1 MSAHWRA
8 WTDVTRELGL
18 TITPEQFLGFAG
30 RPTSGIFASLC
41 EEQSKTIDIPAAV
54 ELKNARYHE
63 VADDTKLVKP
73 VVEILQAALA
83 RGLPCAIATGG
94 DRFQVYPSLAKSG
107 LWTPDN
113 TSNFKAVVTC
123 TDVTH
128 GKPHPE
134 TYLKAAALLGVDPA
148 DCVGY
153 EDAPLGMESIRRA
166 GFLAAVDVTK
176 IPGAGPVAR
185 PRPRPSFWLAGRSLV
200 DGGIVIDVEAQ
211 ALASPTSTGLVWVR
225 TEGSSE
231 GDAAATN
238 HARRT
243 RKVRFT
249 CNLCGTQ
256 NTKRVNPHAWHAGS
270 VFARC
275 AGCQGVHKL
284 QDNLEVFFETGHAP
298 FPPPEL
304 RQSVLGSELLERAAR
319 IWQENLRN

>member
-1 MSAHWRA
+1 MSICPLAAQGSLAPKRGVTLSRRNRA
-8 WTDVTRELGL
+8 PARHLCAPCRCENAFRLPGGGVWWTRQTDPAKGIVFGDQFVLFRPP
-18 TITPEQFLGFAG
+18 TPDAQ
-30 RPTSGIFASLC
+30 P
-41 EEQSKTIDIPAAV
+41 
-54 ELKNARYHE
+54 
-63 VADDTKLVKP
+63 
-73 VVEILQAALA
+73 QAASSAL
-83 RGLPCAIATGG
+83 
-94 DRFQVYPSLAKSG
+94 
-107 LWTPDN
+107 TPV
-113 TSNFKAVVTC
+113 S
-123 TDVTH
+123 
-128 GKPHPE
+128 
-134 TYLKAAALLGVDPA
+134 
-148 DCVGY
+148 
-153 EDAPLGMESIRRA
+153 RA
-166 GFLAAVDVTK
+166 GA
-176 IPGAGPVAR
+176 VAR

-256 NTKRVNPHAWHAGS
+256 NTKRVNPHAWQAGS

-275 AGCQGVHKL
+275 SGCQGVHKL

>member
-1 MSAHWRA
+1 MGFSSCHSFVLSTVSGTVLARPTHATFGAPRNACRRQHPELQLRVRRRSVSVMASQIPEEYLPAAAKGLVFDLDGTVMDTMSAHWRA

-41 EEQSKTIDIPAAV
+41 EEQGKTIDIPAAV

-176 IPGAGPVAR
+176 IPGY
-185 PRPRPSFWLAGRSLV
+185 
-200 DGGIVIDVEAQ
+200 
-211 ALASPTSTGLVWVR
+211 PTL
-225 TEGSSE
+225 
-231 GDAAATN
+231 D
-238 HARRT
+238 
-243 RKVRFT
+243 
-249 CNLCGTQ
+249 
-256 NTKRVNPHAWHAGS
+256 
-270 VFARC
+270 
-275 AGCQGVHKL
+275 
-284 QDNLEVFFETGHAP
+284 
-298 FPPPEL
+298 
-304 RQSVLGSELLERAAR
+304 
-319 IWQENLRN
+319 I